1 MIAFRRM
8 IRRHLER
15 VVKENSHKGLWFL
28 TPWQYAVWRHQ
39 VQAESRVFSHP
50 FPIFSTTW
58 TVNTGWRP
66 YHGYLTYCWIFR
78 PEGAVQAARELRSEG
93 WEDVF
98 ICSTRFGLA
107 GPSHYVTGDLEDP
120 AQFSRLALELER
132 EQSEGAR
139 AALAAGIVSSL
150 IHLSFH
156 IPAAI
161 VRGLIQVGR
170 FALSREKPSWYDFW
184 AILAWRIS
192 RESKPDDPE
201 LTSIP
206 GPLQWPTSMWWIAP
220 GG

>member
-132 EQSEGAR
+132 T
-139 AALAAGIVSSL
+139 
-150 IHLSFH
+150 
-156 IPAAI
+156 
-161 VRGLIQVGR
+161 VGR
-170 FALSREKPSWYDFW
+170 SPRSIGGGHCQQF
-184 AILAWRIS
+184 
-192 RESKPDDPE
+192 DPPVVPHPCGDSAR
-201 LTSIP
+201 TYP
-206 GPLQWPTSMWWIAP
+206 GRSVRSEQGKAFMV
-220 GG
+220 